1 MGASC
6 CRLWSCPYWWWP
18 RIIVVGVGGMSAG
31 AAHTDEVCWGVGVD
45 WSSEYSGM
53 YAGAD
58 HCSVVGVPGCGP
70 VDQ

>member
-1 MGASC
+1 
-6 CRLWSCPYWWWP
+6 
-18 RIIVVGVGGMSAG
+18 MSAG